1 MAGFS
6 TPKTRRE
13 SITISNRSKAR
24 LPFSQS
30 RIKSRILKAFKLLK
44 KPRSGRP
51 LGVAF
56 LNDKEI
62 RKLNRKYLNHD
73 NPTDVLAFDY
83 RTLGSELAI
92 SLDTAARNAKIY
104 NTSAKEEIMLCIIH
118 GILHLCG
125 YNDTAPK
132 ARKRMLKKQNEILKA
147 VSG

>member
-1 MAGFS
+1 MAGFN
-6 TPKTRRE
+6 TPKTRQE
-13 SITISNRSKAR
+13 NITISNRSRAR

-30 RIKSRILKAFKLLK
+30 RIKRRILKALTLLK
-44 KPRSGRP
+44 NPRSGRP
-51 LGVAF
+51 LGVVF

-73 NPTDVLAFDY
+73 SPTDVLAFDY
-83 RTLGSELAI
+83 RALGSELAI

-104 NTSAKEEIMLCIIH
+104 NTSPKEEIMLYIIH

-125 YNDTAPK
+125 YNDTTLK
-132 ARKRMLKKQNEILKA
+132 ARKRMFKKQSAIMKA